1 MKEVIRVLLVFL
13 LFIALAALPASTQEQ
28 EKVKRLEIVY
38 GPRVGVTW
46 VATSRQDFDAAI
58 QGVFPDPDREY
69 FPIFTQFGFNLEQRI
84 RLGNTQSHFAFQEV
98 LILGGLDQ
106 NIIMPSLS
114 LMIGF
119 RSRIGLEF
127 GLGPNVSL
135 KRSPEGPGVDLSVA
149 YSLGWT
155 FFFEDVFVPVD
166 VAVMPTPSDG
176 KARITLLT
184 GFNFKKR

>member
-1 MKEVIRVLLVFL
+1 MSKGIHVSLIFLLLLV
-13 LFIALAALPASTQEQ
+13 LASLPVSAQEQ
-28 EKVKRLEIVY
+28 EKAKRLEIVY

-46 VATSRQDFDAAI
+46 VVTSPEDFDASI
-58 QGVFPDPDREY
+58 QGVFPADREY

-106 NIIMPSLS
+106 NILLPSLS

-127 GLGPNVSL
+127 GLGPNVAM
-135 KRSPEGPGVDLSVA
+135 KRSPEGAGLDLSVA

-155 FFFEDVFVPVD
+155 FSFEDVFVPVD
-166 VAVMPTPSDG
+166 LAFIPTPSDG
-176 KARITLLT
+176 KPRITLLT

>member
-1 MKEVIRVLLVFL
+1 MKKGIRVSLAFL
-13 LFIALAALPASTQEQ
+13 LFLAFAVLPALAQEQ
-28 EKVKRLEIVY
+28 EKTKRLEIVY

-46 VATSRQDFDAAI
+46 VVTSQEDFDAAI
-58 QGVFPDPDREY
+58 QGVFPADREY

-106 NIIMPSLS
+106 NIILPSFS
-114 LMIGF
+114 VMIGF

-127 GLGPNVSL
+127 GLGPNVAL
-135 KRSPEGPGVDLSVA
+135 RRSSEGPGVDLSVA

-155 FFFEDVFVPVD
+155 FAFEDVFVPVD
-166 VAVMPTPSDG
+166 LAVIPTPSDG
-176 KARITLLT
+176 NPRITLLT

>member
-1 MKEVIRVLLVFL
+1 MKEVIRASLAFL
-13 LFIALAALPASTQEQ
+13 LFLVLAALPASTQEP
-28 EKVKRLEIVY
+28 EKTKRLEIVY

-58 QGVFPDPDREY
+58 QGVFPADREY
-69 FPIFTQFGFNLEQRI
+69 FPIFTQFGFSLEQRI
-84 RLGNTQSHFAFQEV
+84 RLGTTQSHFAFQEV

-114 LMIGF
+114 VMIGF

-155 FFFEDVFVPVD
+155 FSFEDVFVPVD
-166 VAVMPTPSDG
+166 IAVIPTPSDG